1 MHGFSDPTDDKH
13 RESQEQALRLDTSSA
28 EQPGNGWAS
37 RRVSPVLVSNHRR
50 IPARRWSST
59 PLLLLGVFLA
69 LNLLGGILLASP
81 MATAHG
87 DSAGYRIAFF
97 TAVSASTVTGLTVVD
112 TVEFWSHAGEAI
124 IFALML
130 LGGLEFITAATALI
144 NVIGRRATVVEEDVS
159 RDTVGTVS
167 VRSLAG
173 VARNIMVAF
182 SVIYL
187 IGAALLFIEIR
198 TIPGF
203 SPGEA
208 AWQSIFLSVSAL
220 NSAGFSILPN
230 SPGGDNTATL
240 GAHPF
245 LMWVM
250 TPLIILGALGWPY
263 IMDMYR
269 NRTRRFSPRQWRG
282 VFLFNFT
289 RLTAD
294 TKLVLI
300 TTTGLYI
307 FATLAFL
314 WSEWDGVLSGHSA
327 LGAIGLAAFHGVSGR
342 TAGMPALDWTAT
354 RDITQEIFVFL
365 MFIGGSTASVAS
377 GIKVNTLAVLAV
389 AVRSSLL
396 RNPRVEIFRR
406 ELGSALVARA
416 ILLGLLSFVFI
427 AVALPVMT
435 LTDPQVPVNDLLFEI
450 VSAFG
455 TNGLSTG
462 VSGDISLGGDIILMV
477 TMVVGRI
484 GPLSLVMMLTPRD
497 TASYRY
503 PREAIRIG

>member
-1 MHGFSDPTDDKH
+1 MF
-13 RESQEQALRLDTSSA
+13 
-28 EQPGNGWAS
+28 
-37 RRVSPVLVSNHRR
+37 
-50 IPARRWSST
+50 
-59 PLLLLGVFLA
+59 LG

-81 MATAHG
+81 MAAAHG
-87 DSAGYRIAFF
+87 VGAGYRIAFF

-112 TVEFWSHAGEAI
+112 TVEFWSHAGEAV

-144 NVIGRRATVVEEDVS
+144 NVIGRHATLAEEDVY
-159 RDTVGTVS
+159 RDTVGTLS
-167 VRSLAG
+167 ARSLAG

-182 SVIYL
+182 SVVYL

-230 SPGGDNTATL
+230 SPEGGNAATL

-250 TPLIILGALGWPY
+250 APLIIVGALGWPY
-263 IMDMYR
+263 IMDMHR
-269 NRTRRFSPRQWRG
+269 NRARRFSSRHWRG

-300 TTTGLYI
+300 TTSGLYV

-327 LGAIGLAAFHGVSGR
+327 LGAIGFAAFHGVSGR
-342 TAGMPALDWTAT
+342 TAGLAALDWMAT
-354 RDITQEIFVFL
+354 RDITQQIFVFL
-365 MFIGGSTASVAS
+365 MFVGGSTASVAS

-406 ELGSALVARA
+406 ELGPALVARA
-416 ILLGLLSFVFI
+416 ILLGLLSGLFI
-427 AVALPVMT
+427 AILLPVMT
-435 LTDPQVPVNDLLFEI
+435 LTDPGVPVNDLLFEV

-455 TNGLSTG
+455 TNGMST
-462 VSGDISLGGDIILMV
+462 
-477 TMVVGRI
+477 
-484 GPLSLVMMLTPRD
+484 
-497 TASYRY
+497 AF
-503 PREAIRIG
+503 RETSAWPGTSS